1 METETLAMAQEADFT
16 LIALFF
22 RATLTVQL
30 VMIALIVASVYVWAI
45 TFSKYAMYRRARAT
59 CRNSTPPSGRASRST
74 SFTTRWRRRP
84 SSASER
90 VFVAGMTEWRR
101 SLRDDGALIP
111 GVQQRVDRSMDV
123 AIARESERLTNG
135 LNFLATTGATA
146 PFVGLF
152 GTVWGI
158 MRSFQ
163 EIAISGNTSLA
174 VVAPG
179 IAEALLATGLGLLAA
194 IPAVIFYNKLS
205 SDADS
210 LVASYEGFRRRVLD
224 APVAAARLMGA
235 SVAKS
240 DGPRR
245 RRGGAAAGATHV
257 GDQRHALRGRDA
269 VPSDHLHG
277 RRPPDDRGRAHRP
290 ARHLRRGAAVRGR
303 RAADRDADA
312 RWRR

>member
-1 METETLAMAQEADFT
+1 MEAETLAAAQEADFT

-30 VMIALIVASVYVWAI
+30 VMIALILASVWVWAI
-45 TFSKYAMYRRARAT
+45 AFSKLALFRRAR
-59 CRNSTPPSGRASRST
+59 RNAAAFDAAFWSGEPLDELYDQVVD
-74 SFTTRWRRRP
+74 RP
-84 SSASER
+84 ASASER

-101 SLRDDGALIP
+101 SIRDDGALIP

-123 AIARESERLTNG
+123 AIARESERLSAG
-135 LNFLATTGATA
+135 LNFLATTGAIS

-163 EIAISGNTSLA
+163 EIAISGQSSLA

-205 SDADS
+205 GDVDG
-210 LVASYEGFRRRVLD
+210 LIGSYESFADEFSTLLSRQLD
-224 APVAAARLMGA
+224 
-235 SVAKS
+235 
-240 DGPRR
+240 
-245 RRGGAAAGATHV
+245 
-257 GDQRHALRGRDA
+257 
-269 VPSDHLHG
+269 
-277 RRPPDDRGRAHRP
+277 
-290 ARHLRRGAAVRGR
+290 
-303 RAADRDADA
+303 
-312 RWRR
+312 